1 MLNIGVDMD
10 GVLTD
15 IQGFNRSHAPCYFKK
30 KFNRETVDSESS
42 DIREMFACTEKEFF
56 AYWKRHLFQYAITE
70 PARNEAKKVIA
81 NLRAEGHSIFIIS
94 KRVFAN
100 RKSFMGKLMRLVV
113 KNWLWRN
120 GIRYDEIVFCDNDI
134 HDSKQ
139 AVCLDKRIDV
149 MIDDEA
155 VNINAIAPVAK
166 VICYDTSYN
175 RECEGE
181 NITRALGWDDIYNV
195 INSMSG
201 A

>member
-1 MLNIGVDMD
+1 MNIGVDMD

-15 IQGFNRSHAPCYFKK
+15 IQGFNHKHAPVYFKR
-30 KFNRETVDSESS
+30 KFNREVVDVESA
-42 DIREMFACTEKEFF
+42 DIRKMFTCTDKEFL
-56 AYWKRHLFQYAITE
+56 AYWKRHLFRYAITE
-70 PARNEAKKVIA
+70 PARQDAKKIVSK
-81 NLRAEGHSIFIIS
+81 LRAEGHCIVIIS

-100 RKSFMGKLMRLVV
+100 RKSIIGKFMRLVV
-113 KNWLWRN
+113 RNWLWRN
-120 GIRYDEIVFCDNDI
+120 GILYDEIVYCDNDI
-134 HDSKQ
+134 QDSKQ
-139 AVCLDKRIDV
+139 AVCLEKRIDV

-181 NITRALGWDDIYNV
+181 NITRAVGWDEIYML
-195 INSMSG
+195 INNMAS